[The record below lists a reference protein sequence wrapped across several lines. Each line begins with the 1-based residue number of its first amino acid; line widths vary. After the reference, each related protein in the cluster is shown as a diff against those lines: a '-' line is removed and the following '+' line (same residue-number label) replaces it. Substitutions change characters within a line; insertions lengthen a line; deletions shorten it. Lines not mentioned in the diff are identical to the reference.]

1 LIFITTLKPK
11 TIDSPSQESRIQH
24 QESGSR
30 FSIQVTNLSKRFN
43 REWIFKN
50 LNYSFKPG
58 KTYAITGPNGSG
70 KSTLLQILWGQ
81 LPQTSGS
88 IAYTSSNQT
97 IALEEIFSHV
107 SIATPYMDLIEEF
120 TLEEQLRF
128 HFRMRTMRT
137 GFTLESILE
146 KLYLTHAKD
155 KSISNFSSGM
165 KQRLKLG
172 LAFYTEARVIFLDEP
187 STNLDDQAFTWYQ
200 DNLKQLPK
208 DQLVFIASNQRN
220 EYPDDAEVVDLMDF
234 K

>member
-1 LIFITTLKPK
+1 MALAIEQLSIGHEQLT
-11 TIDSPSQESRIQH
+11 
-24 QESGSR
+24 
-30 FSIQVTNLSKRFN
+30 IQVNDLSKRYN

-50 LNYSFKPG
+50 LNYTFQSG

-70 KSTLLQILWGQ
+70 KSTLLQVLWGQ

-88 IAYTSSNQT
+88 VSYASSNKT
-97 IALEEIFSHV
+97 IPVENIFSQV

-128 HFRMRTMRT
+128 HFRMRTMRS
-137 GFTLESILE
+137 GLTLETMLD
-146 KLYLTHAKD
+146 KLYLGHAKD
-155 KSISNFSSGM
+155 KTISNFSSGM

-172 LAFYTEARVIFLDEP
+172 LAFYTEANAIFLDEP
-187 STNLDDQAFTWYQ
+187 GTNLDEQAFAWYN

-208 DQLVFIASNQRN
+208 DKLVFIASNQRN
-220 EYPDDAEVVDLMDF
+220 EYPENAEVMNLMKF